1 MSSARSNPEG
11 SSPTGGGS
19 VKDMPVECLSLFPS
33 DGVVVLYDRRRPR
46 NHQVTTPAIRATTG
60 ITNSISILVPSPRPL
75 FSVSFW
81 EIEVGEGVG
90 AEFDGVVFV
99 VETVEVVE
107 EVNVDA
113 AVVFWVLDGG
123 DEMIVDRDFV
133 ETRKLE

>member
-1 MSSARSNPEG
+1 MSSARFNPEG

-19 VKDMPVECLSLFPS
+19 VKGMPVECLSLFPS

-46 NHQVTTPAIRATTG
+46 NHQVTTPAIRATTE
-60 ITNSISILVPSPRPL
+60 ITTPISILVPSPRPL

-81 EIEVGEGVG
+81 QIEVEQGVG
-90 AEFDGVVFV
+90 AELDGVVFA
-99 VETVEVVE
+99 VETVEVVG
-107 EVNVDA
+107 EVDVDA
-113 AVVFWVLDGG
+113 AIVIWVLDGG